1 MFSSS
6 KILFAMSPDR
16 ALPPPVPFT
25 TTTTPSPVPL
35 IITAQPQNVT
45 LSAGSFASIGQTTW
59 ATGAGYK
66 RTMVRWE
73 RSLDG
78 VNWYQETGYNSNFQ
92 FGEFSLPGGA
102 NRAQSGLKYR
112 AYAYAY
118 EEYTRF
124 GNYMGQ
130 SYETLDGFQGGG
142 LGNQGGSLHI
152 ISSSYSEDF
161 AFIFLKGGQFRTN
174 IRFVGIKSSDGRVIP
189 NNSVSLRVNIGNRN
203 VANLRNIPAYQ
214 DQWGTWPAENEVF
227 NVDFTA
233 SPGELMAF
241 DMGAENIPGL
251 QYQFSIVSM
260 ADVPYASQKIVS
272 EPFTLTVV

>member
-6 KILFAMSPDR
+6 KILFANYVNR
-16 ALPPPVPFT
+16 ELPPPVLPT
-25 TTTTPSPVPL
+25 TTTTSAPVPL
-35 IITAQPQNVT
+35 RITAQPQNVT
-45 LSAGSFASIGQTTW
+45 LSAGSTASIGQTTW
-59 ATGAGYK
+59 ATGSGYK

-78 VNWYQETGYNSNFQ
+78 VNWYQETSYNSNYQ
-92 FGEFSLPGGA
+92 SGEFSIPMGA

-118 EEYTRF
+118 EEYTRL

-142 LGNQGGSLHI
+142 LGNQGGSLRI
-152 ISSSYSEDF
+152 ISSNYSEDF
-161 AFIFLKGGQFRTN
+161 AFIFLKGGQFRTD
-174 IRFVGIKSSDGRVIP
+174 IRFVGAKADAGRRNLSD
-189 NNSVSLRVNIGNRN
+189 SLRATIGNRN
-203 VANLRNIPAYQ
+203 VASLRNIPAYA
-214 DQWGTWPAENEVF
+214 DQFGFYAAENAVF

-241 DMGAENIPGL
+241 YLGPTANFPGL
-251 QYQFSIVSM
+251 QYQFSIVSL
-260 ADVPYASQKIVS
+260 ADVPYAGQKVVS
-272 EPFTLTVV
+272 EPFTLTVT